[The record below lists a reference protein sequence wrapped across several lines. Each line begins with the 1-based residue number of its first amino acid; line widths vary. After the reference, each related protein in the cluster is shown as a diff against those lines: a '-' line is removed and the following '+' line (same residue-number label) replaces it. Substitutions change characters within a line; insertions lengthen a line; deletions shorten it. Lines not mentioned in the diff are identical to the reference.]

1 MAYNY
6 QSLFLKEFVKKNA
19 LPAVVQRASSVSI
32 SDVVSDTFFTKAEV
46 IGTDKYSIELYFD
59 TSSIISYSCTCP
71 YEGKG
76 ICKHLV
82 AVIQKTDELQ
92 GSSFNSTT
100 VKKATTP
107 IAHKSRYSWNDI
119 DFSNIHYKNILER
132 TTSMQSGY
140 YDYFTI
146 NSLEFNSAQ
155 IVFNNMQNHVVTVNY
170 FPEERLLELDCNCKT
185 SKVKMCLHQ
194 GKVLSRIIDSESL
207 LIYFD
212 SKLRR
217 KKYQEV
223 AKRYGLEDEP
233 DLENYFQLKTDSR
246 GNSTLKLKNK
256 GLLTIDQAKSEKLK
270 SELIELPSFQ
280 KLIALD
286 NSASELKKRV
296 VVVGFDTYSDTL
308 TVNLYDARL
317 KKDGISIKNPLTSV
331 NVESEILRHSK
342 IEELHF
348 FASIMKL
355 ENEYRENDF
364 EDDVIAL
371 KYVIKN
377 YMNLPLYFHNTKL
390 SSNITVSSI
399 EPVTMSIPNIDFSIK
414 VDVKDNFYQ
423 ISPQIVVDGKKIS
436 SSQIALKFTY
446 FLKDKESYYLITDL
460 QLVKLIHFFHV
471 NGGKVLVH
479 EKGFQDFKSNVLSQ
493 LENNVQIEY
502 TYLKKV
508 PVKNKEISS
517 KTDIT
522 KEKILYISE
531 SDDFILLTPV
541 VKYQDVEIPVL
552 TKKNLELT
560 NALGEHY
567 VLPRDVVFEDR
578 FISVLLRQHPNFPEQ
593 YGQSFYYLSK
603 REFLEQGW
611 FLDAFEVWK
620 DTAVTVLGFNKIKNN
635 LYNHNKAKIN
645 VSVTS
650 GIDWFETSVGVA
662 FGDQRVTLSQLQKAV
677 KNQTKYVKLA
687 DGTQGLLPDEWI
699 AKFAHYFRSGEVV
712 KDKIRTSKLNFS
724 LINEIYEDAL
734 LSNEISDEIQFYKDK
749 LAGFKSIEK
758 IKIPAGLKATL
769 RPYQMEGLNWLNFL
783 DEYNFGGC
791 LADDMGLGKTL
802 QMIAFFMHQKKK
814 HPKATNLV
822 VVPTSLIFNWQNEI
836 IKFAPSLTVKTIY
849 GSDRVKDLALLDG
862 FDIVLTS
869 YGTLMS
875 DIELLKGYTF
885 NYVVLDE
892 SQAIKNPDSQRY
904 KAVRLLQARNRIVM
918 TGTPIENNTFDLYA
932 QLSFAC
938 PGLLG
943 SQQQFREVY
952 SIPIDK
958 FKDDQRAKELQK
970 RINPFLL
977 RRTKDQVA
985 KELPDKT
992 EIVLY
997 CDMEPDQRKVYE
1009 AYKKEMK
1016 EYLNASKSQKKQ
1028 LDSMF
1033 VLSALTKL
1041 RQICNSPALLSE
1053 EEYYGDSSAKINILM
1068 EELLEKHSNHKV
1080 LVFSQFVGM
1089 LELIKA
1095 ELEKHDLKY
1104 AYLTGQSTKREKI
1117 VEEFQEDDDI
1127 RIFLISLK
1135 AGGTGLNL
1143 TQADYVYLID
1153 PWWNPAVEN
1162 QAIDRCYRIG
1172 QEKHVMAVRLIT
1184 PNTIEEKIME
1194 LQQHKKTLASDIIQ
1208 TDSSILK
1215 SLKSEDLLSLID

>member
-1 MAYNY
+1 MAYRFRN
-6 QSLFLKEFVKKNA
+6 LVFKEFVKKHA
-19 LPAVVQRASSVSI
+19 QPIVIKRADSVHI
-32 SDVVSDTFFTKAEV
+32 NHIESDLFFTKAEI
-46 IGTDKYSIELYFD
+46 IGTDNYWVEVFFDVNSILN
-59 TSSIISYSCTCP
+59 YSCSCP
-71 YEGKG
+71 YTGKG

-92 GSSFNSTT
+92 HPLIIQSQL
-100 VKKATTP
+100 KMEKIKP
-107 IAHKSRYSWNDI
+107 EYKSDYQWVDI
-119 DFSNIHYKNILER
+119 DFSLLNYKNILER
-132 TTSMQSGY
+132 ATTMNSGY
-140 YDYFTI
+140 YDYFI
-146 NSLEFNSAQ
+146 VHSLEFNNAK
-155 IVFNNMQNHVVTVNY
+155 IEFHNMQNQVVSVNY
-170 FPEERLLELDCNCKT
+170 SPENKVLTLDCKCKT
-185 SKVKMCLHQ
+185 TKEKMCLHQ
-194 GKVLSRIIDSESL
+194 AKVLARIIESESL

-212 SKLRR
+212 AQLRR
-217 KKYQEV
+217 KKYQEI
-223 AKRYGLEDEP
+223 AKIYGLEDEP
-233 DLENYFQLKTDSR
+233 DLENYFQLSTTRD
-246 GNSTLKLKNK
+246 GNSSLKIRNNGILAIN
-256 GLLTIDQAKSEKLK
+256 QAKNEKLK
-270 SELIELPSFQ
+270 TELIELPSFE
-280 KLIALD
+280 KLIGSK
-286 NSASELKKRV
+286 NSHSELIQRIV
-296 VVVGFDTYSDTL
+296 VIGFDNYSDTL
-308 TVNLYDARL
+308 KVALYDARL
-317 KKDGISIKNPLTSV
+317 KKDGFNLKNPLTSV
-331 NVESEILRHSK
+331 DVQTEILRHTK
-342 IEELHF
+342 MEELHF
-348 FASIMKL
+348 FAAIMKL

-364 EDDVIAL
+364 ETDVVAL
-371 KYVIKN
+371 EYVIKN
-377 YMNLPLYFHNTKL
+377 HMNLPMYFHNTKI
-390 SSNITVSSI
+390 SSKITSTSI
-399 EPVTMSIPNIDFSIK
+399 EPVTMVLPTIDFSIK
-414 VDVKDNFYQ
+414 VDVKDKFYQ
-423 ISPQIVVDGKKIS
+423 ITPQLIVDGKPFVP
-436 SSQIALKFTY
+436 SQIALKFIY
-446 FLKDKESYYLITDL
+446 FLKEKNTYYLITNL
-460 QLVKLIHFFHV
+460 QLVKLFHFFYV

-479 EKGFQDFKSNVLSQ
+479 EKGFQDFKTNVLSQ
-493 LENNVQIEY
+493 LENNISIDY
-502 TYLKKV
+502 TYLKKA
-508 PVKNKEISS
+508 PVKQADYSSINEI
-517 KTDIT
+517 K
-522 KEKILYISE
+522 KEKIIYISE
-531 SDDFILLTPV
+531 SEDFILITPV
-541 VKYQDVEIPVL
+541 VKYQDVELPIL
-552 TKKNLELT
+552 TKKNLELS
-560 NALGEHY
+560 NAAGESY
-567 VLPRDVVFEDR
+567 LMNRDSVYEDR
-578 FISVLLRQHPNFPEQ
+578 FISILLRQHPNFSEQ
-593 YGQSFYYLSK
+593 FGQSFYYLSK

-620 DTAVTVLGFNKIKNN
+620 DTEVTVLGFNKIKNN

-645 VSVTS
+645 VNVTS
-650 GIDWFETSVGVA
+650 GIDWFETTVGVE
-662 FGDQRVTLSQLQKAV
+662 FGEQRVSLSQLQKAV
-677 KNQTKYVKLA
+677 KNQTNYVKLA
-687 DGTQGLLPDEWI
+687 DGTHGLLPDEWI

-749 LAGFKSIEK
+749 LAAFKSIEK
-758 IKIPAGLKATL
+758 IKIPAGLKAKL

-783 DEYNFGGC
+783 DDYNFGGC

-802 QMIAFFMHQKKK
+802 QMIAFFMLQKKK
-814 HPKATNLV
+814 HKGATNLV
-822 VVPTSLIFNWQNEI
+822 VLPTSLIFNWQNEI
-836 IKFAPSLTVKTIY
+836 IKFAPSLTVRTIY
-849 GSDRVKDLALLDG
+849 GSDRVTDLTSLDS
-862 FDIVLTS
+862 FDVVLTS

-875 DIELLKGYTF
+875 DIELLKAYQF

-997 CDMEPDQRKVYE
+997 CEMELDQRKVYN
-1009 AYKKEMK
+1009 AYKEQMK

-1053 EEYYGDSSAKINILM
+1053 EEFYGDSSAKINVLM
-1068 EELLEKHSNHKV
+1068 EELLEKHGNHKV

-1089 LELIKA
+1089 LDLIKA
-1095 ELEKHDLKY
+1095 ELDKHGLKY

-1117 VEEFQEDDDI
+1117 VSEFQEDDEI

-1143 TQADYVYLID
+1143 TQADYVYLVD

-1208 TDSSILK
+1208 TDTSILK